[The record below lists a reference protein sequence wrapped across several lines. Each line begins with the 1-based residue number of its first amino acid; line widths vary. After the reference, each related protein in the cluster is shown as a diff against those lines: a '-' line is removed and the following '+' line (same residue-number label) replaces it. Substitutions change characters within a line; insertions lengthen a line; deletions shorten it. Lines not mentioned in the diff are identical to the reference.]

1 MKKVLIIAPHG
12 DDEVLGV
19 GGTAH
24 KFKKLGYE
32 IYLIVCSKRTTD
44 KDYSNAYGNYTKV
57 GILSFEDEKLHENKW
72 KLIKHLEN
80 LYNQINPDI
89 VFIPNKD
96 DFNMDHKTVHEV
108 CEILVRRYQDNPPE
122 QILMYEIPSS
132 TTQSFENNF
141 KCNYYMSLSEENL
154 NNKVQTFLVYDNEVR
169 DYPNPRSKDGIVT
182 YALFRGMEC
191 NSWYA
196 EGFYLIY
203 QKS

>member
-1 MKKVLIIAPHG
+1 MIYFFK
-12 DDEVLGV
+12 EF
-19 GGTAH
+19 
-24 KFKKLGYE
+24 FKKMRVE
-32 IYLIVCSKRTTD
+32 IKWTVNDNIKKISENFIIIDNQSLSIYWK
-44 KDYSNAYGNYTKV
+44 KSNKIILKFFGFKKTNY
-57 GILSFEDEKLHENKW
+57 
-72 KLIKHLEN
+72 IKHLEN

-141 KCNYYMSLSEENL
+141 KCNYYVSLSEENL

-169 DYPNPRSKDGIVT
+169 DFPNPRSKDGIVT